1 MPKDLRK
8 TRYALLS
15 AVLALSAAVLPLLG
29 SEYHGTVKF
38 GGLPLPGAS
47 VSAKPMNAREGDKS
61 FSAISDLDGRYS
73 FPDLPDGV
81 WTIQV
86 EMPLFSPME
95 QDVTVGAG
103 AAAADFDL
111 KLLPAPEI
119 SKMVTPAPPRL
130 QVAESPAPTT
140 AAAASAG
147 KPSRKGKGKDAPP
160 APTNT
165 ATAFQRTDLNA
176 ASSNSE
182 NPAPAADSAPQEA
195 SALSQ
200 RAADGLLINGSVNNG
215 ASSPFAQ
222 LQAFGNNR
230 RGIRSLYNG
239 NLGFSLRNSA
249 LDARSFSQTGQD
261 TLKPGYNQMQG
272 MASFG
277 GPFKIPGL
285 LNRNGPNFVINYQWV
300 HNRNASTLPGLMPTA
315 AERNGDLSNSL
326 TPVLD
331 PATHLPFAGNIIPS
345 SQISP
350 QALALLNLYPL
361 PNFAGSTRYNYQIP
375 LISGQHQDNL
385 QARMNR
391 QVKKNQYTGSLG
403 LQNTRTDNTN
413 LFGFLDNGRTLGM
426 NLQLGW
432 RHQVTPRAFVNF
444 GYQFSRFS
452 STNIPFFANNENIA
466 GLAGITGNNQEPINW
481 GPPALSFAGGITG
494 LSDSQYSSIHNQTD
508 GVSFDAL
515 WNRGRHNITY
525 GADFRRQQ
533 FNSLSQQDPRGSFAF
548 NGQAAGSDFAGFLLG
563 VPDTAS
569 IAFGNADKYFR
580 SSSYDAFIQDDWRM
594 RSSFTLNVGLRWEYN
609 SPISELYG
617 RLVNLDVAPGFT
629 AIAPVLGS
637 SPAGPL
643 TPQSYPSSLIH
654 PDKNNIAPR
663 IAMSWRPFSASSM
676 VVRAS
681 YGVYYD
687 TSVYQ
692 TIATQM
698 AQQSPLSK
706 SLRVQN
712 SPSTPLTLA
721 NGFIG
726 DPNITANTFAVDP
739 DFRTGYIQ
747 TWQASV
753 QRDLP
758 FAMQLVTTYLGTK
771 GTRSQQQFYP
781 NTFAPGAL
789 DPCPTCPSGFTY
801 LTSNGNSIRHAGTV
815 QVRRRLRSGL
825 TAELQYTFS
834 KSIDDAAL
842 GGRGGGGSLV
852 AQDWRNLSA
861 ERALSNFDQR
871 HVLSATV
878 QYTTGMGLRGGSL
891 LSGWRGAVFKEWTA
905 SSQINAASGLPL
917 TPMYQIVVPGTGV
930 TGIRPDYTGA
940 PIYDAPS
947 GLFLNPAAYA
957 PPPSGQWGNAGRNTI
972 IGPRQFSLNAS
983 MARTFRLSD
992 RYSADLRIDATN
1004 ALNHPTFPSWGT
1016 VISNAQFGIQ
1026 GLANPMRSVQ
1036 TTIRVRF

>member
-1 MPKDLRK
+1 
-8 TRYALLS
+8 
-15 AVLALSAAVLPLLG
+15 
-29 SEYHGTVKF
+29 
-38 GGLPLPGAS
+38 
-47 VSAKPMNAREGDKS
+47 MNA
-61 FSAISDLDGRYS
+61 
-73 FPDLPDGV
+73 
-81 WTIQV
+81 
-86 EMPLFSPME
+86 
-95 QDVTVGAG
+95 
-103 AAAADFDL
+103 
-111 KLLPAPEI
+111 
-119 SKMVTPAPPRL
+119 
-130 QVAESPAPTT
+130 
-140 AAAASAG
+140 
-147 KPSRKGKGKDAPP
+147 
-160 APTNT
+160 
-165 ATAFQRTDLNA
+165 
-176 ASSNSE
+176 
-182 NPAPAADSAPQEA
+182 APAAANNETPPASDAAPQEA
-195 SALSQ
+195 TALSQ

-230 RGIRSLYNG
+230 RGLRSLYNG
-239 NLGFSLRNSA
+239 NLGFTLRNSA

-272 MASFG
+272 LASFG
-277 GPFKIPGL
+277 GPLKIPGL
-285 LNRNGPNFVINYQWV
+285 INRNGPNFVVNYQWL
-300 HNRNASTLPGLMPTA
+300 HNRNASTQPGLMPTSA
-315 AERNGDLSNSL
+315 QRIGDFSSSPV
-326 TPVLD
+326 PVLD
-331 PATHLPFAGNIIPS
+331 PTTHLPFPGNTIPL

-350 QALALLNLYPL
+350 EALALLNLYPL
-361 PNFAGSTRYNYQIP
+361 PNFNGSTRYNYQIP
-375 LISGQHQDNL
+375 LISGQHQDSL
-385 QARMNR
+385 QGRMNK
-391 QVKKNQYTGSLG
+391 QVKKNQFSGTLG
-403 LQNTRTDNTN
+403 LQSTRTDNTN

-432 RHQVTPRAFVNF
+432 RHQFTPRAFVNF

-452 STNIPFFANNENIA
+452 STNIPFFANHENIS
-466 GLAGITGNNQEPINW
+466 GLAGITGNNQDPANW
-481 GPPALSFAGGITG
+481 GPPGLSFAGGITG
-494 LSDSQYSSIHNQTD
+494 LNDSQYSVIHNQTD
-508 GVSFDAL
+508 GVSVDAL

-533 FNSLSQQDPRGSFAF
+533 LNSLSQQNPRGSFSF

-563 VPDTAS
+563 VPDTSA
-569 IAFGNADKYFR
+569 IAFGNSDKYFR
-580 SSSYDAFIQDDWRM
+580 SSSYDAFVQDDWRM

-609 SPISELYG
+609 SPITELYG
-617 RLVNLDVAPGFT
+617 RLVNLDVAPGFS
-629 AIAPVLGS
+629 AVAPVLGS
-637 SPAGPL
+637 SPTGPL
-643 TPQSYPSSLIH
+643 TQQSYPSSLIH
-654 PDKNNIAPR
+654 PDRNNIAPR

-681 YGVYYD
+681 YGVYFD
-687 TSVYQ
+687 TSIYQ
-692 TIATQM
+692 AIASQM

-712 SPSTPLTLA
+712 SAATPLTLA

-747 TWQASV
+747 TWQTSV

-758 FAMQLVTTYLGTK
+758 FAMQLVATYLGTK
-771 GTRSQQQFYP
+771 GTRSQQQFLP

-801 LTSNGNSIRHAGTV
+801 LASNGNSIRHAGTL
-815 QVRRRLRSGL
+815 QLRRRLRSGL
-825 TAELQYTFS
+825 TAELQYTYS

-842 GGRGGGGSLV
+842 GGRGQAAALI

-871 HVLSATV
+871 HVMSLMV
-878 QYTTGMGLRGGSL
+878 QYTTGMGLHGGSL
-891 LSGWRGAVFKEWTA
+891 LSGWRAAAFKEWTA
-905 SSQINAASGLPL
+905 STQISVASGLPL
-917 TPMYQIVVPGTGV
+917 TPIYQAIVPGTGV

-947 GLFLNPAAYA
+947 GLFLNPAAYVA
-957 PPPSGQWGNAGRNTI
+957 PPSGQWGNAGRNTI

-992 RYSADLRIDATN
+992 RYSADLRIDSTN
-1004 ALNHPTFPSWGT
+1004 ALNHPTFPNWGT

>member
-1 MPKDLRK
+1 VPKNLPK
-8 TRYALLS
+8 IRYAFLS

-29 SEYHGTVKF
+29 SEHHGTVKF
-38 GGLPLPGAS
+38 GGLPLPGAA
-47 VSAKPMNAREGDKS
+47 VTAKQGDKN
-61 FSAISDLDGRYS
+61 FSAITNLDGVYS

-86 EMPLFSPME
+86 EMPLFSPLQQE
-95 QDVTVGAG
+95 VTVGAG
-103 AAAADFDL
+103 AAAADWDL
-111 KLLPAPEI
+111 KLLPAQEI
-119 SKMVTPAPPRL
+119 SAIVTPAPRL
-130 QVAESPAPTT
+130 QVAETPAPV
-140 AAAASAG
+140 AASASS
-147 KPSRKGKGKDAPP
+147 KPARKGKDAPP

-176 ASSNSE
+176 ASSNND
-182 NPAPAADSAPQEA
+182 NPAPASDAAPQEA

-230 RGIRSLYNG
+230 RGVRSLYNG
-239 NLGFSLRNSA
+239 NIGFTLRNSV

-261 TLKPGYNQMQG
+261 TAKPGYNQMQG
-272 MASFG
+272 LASFG
-277 GPFKIPGL
+277 GPLKIPGL
-285 LNRNGPNFVINYQWV
+285 LNRNGPNFVVNYQWV
-300 HNRNASTLPGLMPTA
+300 HNRNASTLPGLMPTPA
-315 AERNGDLSNSL
+315 QRNGDFSSSPI
-326 TPVLD
+326 PVLD
-331 PATHLPFAGNIIPS
+331 PSTHLPFPGNTIPL

-375 LISGQHQDNL
+375 LINGQHQDSV
-385 QARMNR
+385 QARMNK
-391 QVKKNQYTGSLG
+391 QIKKNQFTGTLG

-432 RHQVTPRAFVNF
+432 RHQFTPRAFVNF
-444 GYQFSRFS
+444 GYQFSRYS
-452 STNIPFFANNENIA
+452 ATNIPFFANHENIA
-466 GLAGITGNNQEPINW
+466 GQAGITGNNQDPLNW

-494 LSDSQYSSIHNQTD
+494 LSDSQYSAIHNQTD
-508 GVSFDAL
+508 GVSVDAL

-533 FNSLSQQDPRGSFAF
+533 FNTLSQQDPRGSFTF
-548 NGQAAGSDFAGFLLG
+548 TGQAAGSDFGGFLLG

-569 IAFGNADKYFR
+569 IAFGNADKYLR
-580 SSSYDAFIQDDWRM
+580 SSSYDAFVQDDWRM

-629 AIAPVLGS
+629 AVAPVLGS
-637 SPAGPL
+637 SPTGPL
-643 TPQSYPSSLIH
+643 TGQNYPGSLIH

-663 IAMSWRPFSASSM
+663 ISMSWRPFPASSM

-692 TIATQM
+692 TIANQM

-712 SPSTPLTLA
+712 SLTTPLTLA

-747 TWQASV
+747 TWQTSI

-771 GTRSQQQFYP
+771 GTRSQQEFLP
-781 NTFAPGAL
+781 NTFAPGAFN
-789 DPCPTCPSGFTY
+789 PCPDCPSGFTY
-801 LTSNGNSIRHAGTV
+801 LASNGNSIRHAGTV
-815 QVRRRLRSGL
+815 QLRRRLRSGF

-842 GGRGGGGSLV
+842 GGRATGGSLI
-852 AQDWRNLSA
+852 AQNWLDLSA

-871 HVLSATV
+871 HVMSLMM
-878 QYTTGMGLRGGSL
+878 QYTTGMGLHGGSL
-891 LSGWRGAVFKEWTA
+891 LSGWRGAVIKEWTA
-905 SSQINAASGLPL
+905 STQINAASGLPL
-917 TPMYQIVVPGTGV
+917 TPMYQAVVPGTGV
-930 TGIRPDYTGA
+930 VGIRPDYTGA

-947 GLFLNPAAYA
+947 GLFLNPAAYVA
-957 PPPSGQWGNAGRNTI
+957 PPSGQWGNAGRNTI
-972 IGPRQFSLNAS
+972 IGPRQFSMNAS
-983 MARTFRLSD
+983 MQRTFRLSD